1 MTAQGGE
8 EAADERAG
16 LLGEVAESAAPHAAL
31 RLLRRDVAGA
41 PAWAWLQLAVAVLGV
56 STAGTVFVLARDVPP
71 FLLAGWRLQLV
82 TLLLSPAAWRQARAA
97 RAVRGERR

>member
-16 LLGEVAESAAPHAAL
+16 LLGEATDEGVAPHAAL

-97 RAVRGERR
+97 RCA